1 MSSSRKMLK
10 IVSMVAVLASLGF
23 LVCGVALAACGLG
36 GGTAVSGTPM
46 APVYGGISAVTAVSI
61 ALMGLAGMRAA
72 NVPSKVG
79 ASHALTMWC
88 LLVMVANVGFWAW
101 QGFSSLDTANGAM
114 LAIGIALSGSSFVFA
129 GQVKK
134 ERELW
139 H

>member
-1 MSSSRKMLK
+1 MSASRKLLK
-10 IVSMVAVLASLGF
+10 IVSMVALLASLGF

-61 ALMGLAGMRAA
+61 ALMGLAGMRGA
-72 NVPSKVG
+72 NVPSKVL
-79 ASHALTMWC
+79 ASYSMAIWC
-88 LLVMVANVGFWAW
+88 LVVMVVNVGLWAW
-101 QGFSSLDTANGAM
+101 QGFSSLDAANGIM
-114 LAIGIALSGSSFVFA
+114 LVVGAGLAAASFVFA
-129 GQVKK
+129 SKVKQ